1 VIRGVQ
7 QEDYPELAD
16 LGLAALPG
24 SLPTTATR
32 LRHWF
37 ESEPP
42 RARFRAWVAE
52 EDSQLVGCA
61 MAAFLWS
68 LRAEDVAWLQ
78 VALRPAPR
86 GRGLCG
92 CLYSVAEQHLLEHGA
107 KKLETFAL
115 EGSPGQ
121 RFAEAR
127 GFRRT
132 RRELLLRLRVA
143 EASVADLPGLEA
155 SAHRDGFRL
164 LPLRE
169 LAGRRRDVHA
179 LYVAASADIP
189 ADDPEDNIPYEDW
202 ERQDLGDPELSWEG
216 SFVVVDEQARPVAL
230 AFLVVNRVAGV
241 AVNEM
246 TGTLP
251 EHRRRGLA
259 RLAKLATIRWARE
272 QGIRELGTEND
283 AENVGMRALNESLGY
298 RVCHVRAV
306 LAQEV
311 S

>member
-1 VIRGVQ
+1 MIRGVQ
-7 QEDYPELAD
+7 PADYGGLAD
-16 LGLAALPG
+16 LALGALPG

-52 EDSQLVGCA
+52 EDSELVGCA
-61 MAAFLWS
+61 MASFIWS
-68 LRAEDVAWLQ
+68 LSTEGVAWLQ
-78 VALRPAPR
+78 VAVRPTAQ
-86 GRGLCG
+86 GRGLG
-92 CLYSVAEQHLLEHGA
+92 GRLYSTAEQHLLAHGA
-107 KKLETFAL
+107 KKIETFAL
-115 EGSPGQ
+115 ESSPGQ

-132 RRELLLRLRVA
+132 RTELVLRLDVA
-143 EASVADLPGLEA
+143 EASVADLAQAEA
-155 SAHRDGFRL
+155 LARRAGFL
-164 LPLRE
+164 ILPLRE
-169 LAGRRRDVHA
+169 LADRRRELHS

-202 ERQDLGDPELSWEG
+202 ERQELGDPELSWDG
-216 SFVVVDEQARPVAL
+216 SFGVVDGQARPAAL
-230 AFLVVNRVAGV
+230 AFLVVNREAGV

-251 EHRRRGLA
+251 ECRRRGLA

-272 QGIRELGTEND
+272 HEIRELGTEND
-283 AENVGMRALNESLGY
+283 AENVAMRALNESLGY
-298 RVCHVRAV
+298 RIRHVRAV
-306 LAQEV
+306 LAREV
-311 S
+311 A